1 MAINISLGRKDK
13 IYFIENLS
21 TLLNSGV
28 PVMKSL
34 QIILFQA
41 KKWNIRSLS
50 EFLATSISDGE
61 PLYIIAS
68 RLPKVFSVF
77 DVAILE
83 MGDATGQIGK
93 SLEIIYEKE
102 EKEAE
107 LGRKIRQALIYP
119 AAIVCVAVAMITIIM
134 TFVIPKIEGMYR
146 EANVSL
152 PRITQVL
159 INTSRFMRENLFYGI
174 ILLGIIITTGLFAL
188 RDRRVKKL
196 FDEKILW
203 IFIFGNIM
211 RKKVLIVFWE
221 FLSTLLGSGILINKG
236 LLIVRNAVD
245 NAYYEDEI
253 DAVIEEIK
261 AGRTLS
267 SAMWSDLI
275 ERKSSDLSIPENKEA
290 LKIAERRNKFFPIEL
305 STAVKIWEQTGNL
318 AKMLERVSN
327 RYDKE
332 VDNIIKNI
340 SAMLEP
346 AIIIVLG
353 VVVGTIVMAI
363 MLPFFNM
370 MNVVK

>member
-1 MAINISLGRKDK
+1 
-13 IYFIENLS
+13 
-21 TLLNSGV
+21 
-28 PVMKSL
+28 MKSL

-50 EFLATSISDGE
+50 EFLATSISAGE
-61 PLYIIAS
+61 PLYAIAS

-152 PRITQVL
+152 PGITQVL
-159 INTSRFMRENLFYGI
+159 INTSRFMRENLLYGI
-174 ILLGIIITTGLFAL
+174 ILFGIIMAAGLFAL

-203 IFIFGNIM
+203 IYIFGNIM
-211 RKKVLIVFWE
+211 RKKILIVFWE

-236 LLIVRNAVD
+236 LLIVRNAVW
-245 NAYYEDEI
+245 NVYYEDEI

-261 AGRTLS
+261 AGKTLS

-275 ERKSSDLSIPENKEA
+275 ERKSSDLSLPENKEA
-290 LKIAERRNKFFPIEL
+290 LKLAERRNKFFPIEL